1 MWSLSTSADKSSPHT
16 ILTIWKTSIMFSS
29 CLYEIQRTVSIWY
42 APTTT
47 KMAVSPI
54 KQYYYKADVTI
65 R

>member
-1 MWSLSTSADKSSPHT
+1 
-16 ILTIWKTSIMFSS
+16 MFSS

-65 R
+65 K